1 MPPNPELAPR
11 DIVWMDPDPTVG
23 REQAGRRPAVVVAG
37 RSYLHVVDAL
47 AIILPVTSVNR
58 RWPNHV
64 PISTLPVP
72 SWAMTEQLRAVSR
85 DRLHGD
91 LGRVDEATFLQIQS
105 WLSDHLDL

>member
-1 MPPNPELAPR
+1 
-11 DIVWMDPDPTVG
+11 MDPDPTVG

-37 RSYLHVVDAL
+37 GGYLHVVDAL
-47 AIILPVTSVNR
+47 AIIVPVTSVDR

-64 PISTLPVP
+64 QIRGLGKP

-91 LGRVDEATFLQIQS
+91 LGRVNEATFLQIRN
-105 WLSDHLDL
+105 WLRDHLDL